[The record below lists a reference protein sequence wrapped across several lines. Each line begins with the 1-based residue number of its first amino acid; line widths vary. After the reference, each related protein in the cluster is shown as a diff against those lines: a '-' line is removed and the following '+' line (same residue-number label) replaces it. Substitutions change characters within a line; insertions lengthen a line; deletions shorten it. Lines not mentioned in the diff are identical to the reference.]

1 MKMLNNIVVVTTKI
15 FDNFIDSPKQL
26 NSAKH
31 IYDVYIALKI
41 IIEDTE
47 LVANHYLSLDFT
59 EDFLQNSSCGT
70 PQDKWRRVF
79 NEDLEKLNNSIKN
92 YLLLLQQIG
101 FDKHIGFGSGFVDKL
116 YGCKVFYGFVRD
128 EYNVGF
134 IKPCSATLIQEV
146 LNTKVDNRS
155 YHIFEFY
162 KRNLESLDQRVEL
175 QKELLSSVDIL
186 KEKLELLKNYILKRY
201 SLEDLV

>member
-1 MKMLNNIVVVTTKI
+1 MKMLNDIVVVTTKI

-26 NSAKH
+26 ANPKRT
-31 IYDVYIALKI
+31 YDVYRAMQTM
-41 IIEDTE
+41 IEDVN
-47 LVANHYLSLDFT
+47 LVANHYLTLDFT

-79 NEDLEKLNNSIKN
+79 NEDLEKLNNSIKK

-101 FDKHIGFGSGFVDKL
+101 FDTHMGFGSGFVDKL

-162 KRNLESLDQRVEL
+162 KRNLESLDQRIEL
-175 QKELLSSVDIL
+175 QKELLSSADIL
-186 KEKLELLKNYILKRY
+186 QEKLVLLKNYIFKRY